1 MNATVGAFQHRLRAD
16 ASRNRER
23 IMAAARHV
31 LLEAGPD
38 APLDAIAQRAGVGNA
53 TVYRHFA
60 DRRELFRQVTL
71 YSMER
76 IAAAADAAL
85 DDPAGAFEA
94 LSRFIHVAAD
104 EHLGSTC
111 SLSGDDFDRNDPPV
125 VAARN
130 RVIHAIEALMSRA
143 RDAGEL
149 RPDVTIGDLMVAI
162 TQLSRPMPGSE
173 CAHSE
178 RFARRHLQLFI
189 DGLHSPARS
198 SLPGDPVTLEDLER
212 RTT

>member
-1 MNATVGAFQHRLRAD
+1 MNATVGALQHRLRAD

-38 APLDAIAQRAGVGNA
+38 APLDTIAQRAGVGNA

-60 DRRELFRQVTL
+60 DRRELFRQVVL

-76 IAAAADAAL
+76 ITDAAEAAL
-85 DDPAGAFEA
+85 ADPADPFDV
-94 LSRFIHVAAD
+94 LSGFIHTAAD
-104 EHLGSTC
+104 EHVGSVC
-111 SLSGDDFDRNDPPV
+111 SLTSEDFDRNAPPV
-125 VAARN
+125 VAARE
-130 RVIHAIEALMSRA
+130 RLLQAIEALMSRA
-143 RDAGEL
+143 RDAGQL

-173 CAHSE
+173 CTHFE

-189 DGLHSPARS
+189 DGLRSPARS
-198 SLPGDPVTLEDLER
+198 TLPGESVTLEDLER
-212 RTT
+212 RST